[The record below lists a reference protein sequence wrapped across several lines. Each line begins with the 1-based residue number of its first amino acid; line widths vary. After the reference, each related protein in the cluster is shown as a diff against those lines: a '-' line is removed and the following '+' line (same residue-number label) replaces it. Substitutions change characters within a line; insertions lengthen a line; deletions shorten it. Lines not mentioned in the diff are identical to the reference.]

1 MNKYKKDLKILITP
15 RLVNSLNDQY
25 YSLSIDWFNLLK
37 KEYINFDIL
46 TGNHNFNSIENYD
59 GIILSGGGDLSSNN
73 LITNHSEIDI
83 EREYFE
89 KKLIFASIEKKI
101 PLLGVCRGYQSII
114 SNLNNDQEIRFINSG
129 VNISEKYFTYFN
141 NGKKMKITCYNNYE
155 FENIDTLNSWDIFSK
170 NENGFVSSAIHK
182 KHMII
187 GCIWHPERELS
198 KNDPVWNNFL
208 KWIIFKK
215 EYIF

>member
-1 MNKYKKDLKILITP
+1 
-15 RLVNSLNDQY
+15 
-25 YSLSIDWFNLLK
+25 
-37 KEYINFDIL
+37 
-46 TGNHNFNSIENYD
+46 
-59 GIILSGGGDLSSNN
+59 LSGGGDLSNNN
-73 LITNHSEIDI
+73 LTTNQSEIDI
-83 EREYFE
+83 KREDFER
-89 KKLIFASIEKKI
+89 KLIFASKEKKI

-114 SNLNNDQEIRFINSG
+114 SNLNNDKEIRFINSG

>member
-89 KKLIFASIEKKI
+89 KKLIFASIEKKY
-101 PLLGVCRGYQSII
+101 LCL
-114 SNLNNDQEIRFINSG
+114 
-129 VNISEKYFTYFN
+129 
-141 NGKKMKITCYNNYE
+141 E
-155 FENIDTLNSWDIFSK
+155 FVEATNQL
-170 NENGFVSSAIHK
+170 
-182 KHMII
+182 
-187 GCIWHPERELS
+187 
-198 KNDPVWNNFL
+198 
-208 KWIIFKK
+208 
-215 EYIF
+215 

>member
-114 SNLNNDQEIRFINSG
+114 SNLNDDKVITFINSG
-129 VNISEKYFTYFN
+129 FKVSEKYFTYFN

-155 FENIDTLNSWDIFSK
+155 FENIDTLNSWDVFSK
-170 NENGFVSSAIHK
+170 NKNGFVSSATHK
-182 KHMII
+182 QHMIM

-198 KNDPVWNNFL
+198 RNDPVWNNFL
-208 KWIIFKK
+208 EWINFKK
-215 EYIF
+215 